1 MTKNKVDLLLQ
12 KANTYEKMAL
22 FGSRKN
28 YLSAMA
34 QAAGAQLSSTEK
46 QQLEGV
52 MNNLSANRPNAT
64 DLVNRLMSHLNSPTV
79 DLNTLSGDLGQAA
92 NAIPGDKSTE
102 VQQALNLKGTIDQK
116 LQSQQPASQEGEG
129 GTIQMPA
136 DKITGYAPVPKDV
149 QEKLSEMMSIRGDY
163 IPFKVD
169 GKLGPETK
177 KALDIYQQK
186 YNRGSK
192 LPPGEELYNAIRKT
206 YNFWKMDQ
214 KYQAGEQYAKPAS
227 PFKE

>member
-1 MTKNKVDLLLQ
+1 MTKNKLDLLLQ

-34 QAAGAQLSSTEK
+34 QAAGAQLSSVQK

-52 MNNLSANRPNAT
+52 ANNLAATRPNAQA
-64 DLVNRLMSHLNSPTV
+64 LVNRLLDHLNSPSV
-79 DLNTLSGDLGQAA
+79 DLGRLSGDLQEAV
-92 NAIPGDKSTE
+92 NAIPGDRTSE
-102 VQQALNLKGTIDQK
+102 VQGALSLKQSIDSAAQ
-116 LQSQQPASQEGEG
+116 QGQQQPGAGEQVM
-129 GTIQMPA
+129 QMPA
-136 DKITGYAPVPKDV
+136 DRITGYAPIPNDV
-149 QEKLSEMMSIRGDY
+149 QEKLSELLSVRGDY
-163 IPFKVD
+163 IPFKAD

-192 LPPGEELYNAIRKT
+192 LPPGEQLYNEIRKT

-214 KYQAGEQYAKPAS
+214 KYQAGDYNPKPPG
-227 PFKE
+227 PF